1 MSLPQPD
8 ADIAP
13 VSPSATF
20 RLPSTALFLGLMP
33 VFSGL
38 ARRADLASVLSE
50 DSVMPKDTGDGAGQR
65 IRTYIIY
72 SGRESSARTSLSL
85 FDNDPLWSEGELST
99 LIKRQFGPTGLK
111 HLLGVLIA
119 AEEQARETGSVHS
132 GFVFDAS
139 RHLDILGYMRSNRVN
154 GKGYHT
160 ARHLKE
166 AREIVT
172 LLCSL
177 TIVQEIRLGT
187 RRGTTLKIK
196 LLQDEASAE
205 AWEETIAD
213 GDKLKERIVTNEKI
227 FLRFN
232 PHLFLA
238 AVEGTEQIR
247 YMYTL
252 QLQKLARENPRT
264 HSLTLTLGVHL
275 PIKFRM
281 NCGSKLELT
290 ARSFLRMAGI
300 VEEEYTRYEQL
311 DKLENTLR
319 YMVEQ
324 GYISS
329 FETERYR
336 YAAAPVLPASATESP
351 DKPGRRPRA
360 QLEFKAEESLHPG
373 EPLEEMWR
381 VDPPEFLRDMLLGAD
396 STGERVQAQL
406 DEIAR
411 NSAARGPR
419 SFPLLPNF
427 GPVGRPPSAG
437 ERLKHVR
444 QGLKMQQLELAKLL
458 GVTQAAV
465 SMAEAGKR
473 PKMAQRLLEKARRII
488 PEAASVPPLGSPNE
502 IALTVSE
509 TDAPAS
515 EPDEAEE
522 PENVK

>member
-196 LLQDEASAE
+196 LLQDEAS
-205 AWEETIAD
+205 
-213 GDKLKERIVTNEKI
+213 
-227 FLRFN
+227 
-232 PHLFLA
+232 
-238 AVEGTEQIR
+238 
-247 YMYTL
+247 
-252 QLQKLARENPRT
+252 
-264 HSLTLTLGVHL
+264 
-275 PIKFRM
+275 
-281 NCGSKLELT
+281 
-290 ARSFLRMAGI
+290 
-300 VEEEYTRYEQL
+300 
-311 DKLENTLR
+311 
-319 YMVEQ
+319 
-324 GYISS
+324 
-329 FETERYR
+329 
-336 YAAAPVLPASATESP
+336 
-351 DKPGRRPRA
+351 
-360 QLEFKAEESLHPG
+360 
-373 EPLEEMWR
+373 
-381 VDPPEFLRDMLLGAD
+381 
-396 STGERVQAQL
+396 
-406 DEIAR
+406 
-411 NSAARGPR
+411 
-419 SFPLLPNF
+419 
-427 GPVGRPPSAG
+427 
-437 ERLKHVR
+437 
-444 QGLKMQQLELAKLL
+444 
-458 GVTQAAV
+458 
-465 SMAEAGKR
+465 
-473 PKMAQRLLEKARRII
+473 
-488 PEAASVPPLGSPNE
+488 
-502 IALTVSE
+502 
-509 TDAPAS
+509 
-515 EPDEAEE
+515 
-522 PENVK
+522 

>member
-1 MSLPQPD
+1 M
-8 ADIAP
+8 
-13 VSPSATF
+13 
-20 RLPSTALFLGLMP
+20 
-33 VFSGL
+33 
-38 ARRADLASVLSE
+38 
-50 DSVMPKDTGDGAGQR
+50 
-65 IRTYIIY
+65 
-72 SGRESSARTSLSL
+72 
-85 FDNDPLWSEGELST
+85 
-99 LIKRQFGPTGLK
+99 
-111 HLLGVLIA
+111 LIA
-119 AEEQARETGSVHS
+119 AEEQAHETGSVHS
-132 GFVFDAS
+132 GFIFDAS
-139 RHLDILGYMRSNRVN
+139 RHLDILGYTRSNRVN

-160 ARHLKE
+160 ARHLRE

-213 GDKLKERIVTNEKI
+213 GVKLKERIVTNEKI

-252 QLQKLARENPRT
+252 QLQKLARENSRA
-264 HSLTLTLGVHL
+264 HGMTLTLGVHL

-281 NCGSKLELT
+281 NAGRKLELT

-300 VEEEYTRYEQL
+300 VEEDYTRYEHL

-336 YAAAPVLPASATESP
+336 YAATPESP
-351 DKPGRRPRA
+351 DKPGRRQRA
-360 QLEFKAEESLHPG
+360 HLELKAEESLHPG
-373 EPLEEMWR
+373 EPLEEVWR
-381 VDPPEFLRDMLLGAD
+381 VEPPEFLRDMLIGSDAAGAKM
-396 STGERVQAQL
+396 QAQL
-406 DEIAR
+406 DELAR
-411 NSAARGPR
+411 TSAARGPR
-419 SFPLLPNF
+419 SYPMLPGF
-427 GPVGRPPSAG
+427 EPGGRPPGAG
-437 ERLKHVR
+437 ERLKQVR
-444 QGLKMQQLELAKLL
+444 LALKLQQLELAKKL

-473 PKMAQRLLEKARRII
+473 PKMAQRLLEMARRI
-488 PEAASVPPLGSPNE
+488 VP
-502 IALTVSE
+502 
-509 TDAPAS
+509 DS
-515 EPDEAEE
+515 EPVVAENTDTSAVEADTEMQHT
-522 PENVK
+522 NGAAAKA